1 MRNVCGECA
10 RYRLMPNCEN
20 ICDKPGNVVPFLAQ
34 KECFETKEEM
44 EESKKTKVCKV
55 CGKELPIEMFR
66 KNIKSEMFRKN
77 IKSKDGYTDTC
88 IECINVN
95 IRAGF
100 NKKKDAKQEKPKAE
114 EAIRLEDTI
123 KMVDAIKNTPDQA
136 LVNELRQRGYDVTC
150 TKTIL
155 L

>member
-20 ICDKPGNVVPFLAQ
+20 ICDKTGKVVPFLAQ

-44 EESKKTKVCKV
+44 EENKKTKVCKV
-55 CGKELPIEMFR
+55 CGKELPI
-66 KNIKSEMFRKN
+66 EMFRKN

-100 NKKKDAKQEKPKAE
+100 NKKKDAQKKPKSE
-114 EAIRLEDTI
+114 EPKRLEDTI
-123 KMVDAIKNTPDQA
+123 KMVDAIHSVPDQA
-136 LVNELRQRGYDVTC
+136 LINELRQRGYDVTC
-150 TKTIL
+150 TKTIAL
-155 L
+155 

>member
-1 MRNVCGECA
+1 MSNVCGECA

-20 ICDKPGNVVPFLAQ
+20 ICNKTGKVVPFLAQ
-34 KECFETKEEM
+34 KECFEPKEIEM
-44 EESKKTKVCKV
+44 EEKRTKVCKV

-66 KNIKSEMFRKN
+66 KNT
-77 IKSKDGYTDTC
+77 KSKDGYTDTC
-88 IECINVN
+88 IDCINVK

-100 NKKKDAKQEKPKAE
+100 NKKKDVQEKPKSE
-114 EAIRLEDTI
+114 EPIKLEDAI

-150 TKTIL
+150 TKTIAL
-155 L
+155 

>member
-20 ICDKPGNVVPFLAQ
+20 ICDKTGKVVPFLAQ
-34 KECFETKEEM
+34 KECFETKEIEM

-66 KNIKSEMFRKN
+66 KNN
-77 IKSKDGYTDTC
+77 KSKDGYTDTC
-88 IECINVN
+88 FDCINVK

-100 NKKKDAKQEKPKAE
+100 NKKKDAQKKPKAE
-114 EAIRLEDTI
+114 DPIRLEDTI
-123 KMVDAIKNTPDQA
+123 KMVDAIKSISDQA

-150 TKTIL
+150 TKIITL
-155 L
+155 

>member
-10 RYRLMPNCEN
+10 RYRRMPNYEN
-20 ICDKPGNVVPFLAQ
+20 ICDKTGKVVPFLAQ
-34 KECFETKEEM
+34 KECFETKDIEM
-44 EESKKTKVCKV
+44 EEKRTKVCKV
-55 CGKELPIEMFR
+55 CGKELPI
-66 KNIKSEMFRKN
+66 EMFRKN

-100 NKKKDAKQEKPKAE
+100 NKKKDAQKKPESE
-114 EAIRLEDTI
+114 EPIRLEDTI
-123 KMVDAIKNTPDQA
+123 KMVDAINSVPDQA

-150 TKTIL
+150 TKIIAL
-155 L
+155 

>member
-1 MRNVCGECA
+1 MNNICGECA

-20 ICDKPGNVVPFLAQ
+20 ICDKTGKVVPFLAQ
-34 KECFETKEEM
+34 KECFETKDIEM
-44 EESKKTKVCKV
+44 EEKRTKVCKV

-66 KNIKSEMFRKN
+66 KNN
-77 IKSKDGYTDTC
+77 KSKDGYTDTC
-88 IECINVN
+88 IDCINVK

-100 NKKKDAKQEKPKAE
+100 NKKKDAQKKPKAE
-114 EAIRLEDTI
+114 DPIRLEDTI

-150 TKTIL
+150 TKIITL
-155 L
+155 

>member
-10 RYRLMPNCEN
+10 RYRRMSNYEN
-20 ICDKPGNVVPFLAQ
+20 ICDKTGKVVPFLAQ
-34 KECFETKEEM
+34 KECFETKDIEM
-44 EESKKTKVCKV
+44 EEKRTKVCKV

-66 KNIKSEMFRKN
+66 KNV
-77 IKSKDGYTDTC
+77 KSKDGYTDTC

-100 NKKKDAKQEKPKAE
+100 NKKKDVQVNPKSE
-114 EAIRLEDTI
+114 EPIRLEDTI
-123 KMVDAIKNTPDQA
+123 KMVDAIDNIPDQA

-150 TKTIL
+150 TKTIAL
-155 L
+155 

>member
-20 ICDKPGNVVPFLAQ
+20 ICDKTGKVVPFLAQ
-34 KECFETKEEM
+34 KECFETKEIKM
-44 EESKKTKVCKV
+44 EEKRTKVCKV

-66 KNIKSEMFRKN
+66 KNIKS
-77 IKSKDGYTDTC
+77 KDGYTDTC
-88 IECINVN
+88 IDCINVK

-100 NKKKDAKQEKPKAE
+100 NKKKDVQEKPKAE
-114 EAIRLEDTI
+114 EPMRLEDTI

-136 LVNELRQRGYDVTC
+136 LVNELRERGWEVKC
-150 TKTIL
+150 TKTISL
-155 L
+155 

>member
-10 RYRLMPNCEN
+10 RYRLMPNYEN
-20 ICDKPGNVVPFLAQ
+20 ICDKTGKVVPFLAQ
-34 KECFETKEEM
+34 KECFETKDIEM
-44 EESKKTKVCKV
+44 EEKRTKVCKV

-66 KNIKSEMFRKN
+66 KNN
-77 IKSKDGYTDTC
+77 KSKDGYTDTC

-100 NKKKDAKQEKPKAE
+100 NKRKDAQETPKAE
-114 EAIRLEDTI
+114 EPIRLEDTI
-123 KMVDAIKNTPDQA
+123 KMVDAINSVPDQA

-150 TKTIL
+150 TKIIAL
-155 L
+155 

>member
-20 ICDKPGNVVPFLAQ
+20 ICDKTGKVVPFLAQ

-44 EESKKTKVCKV
+44 EEKRTKVCKV

-66 KNIKSEMFRKN
+66 KNN
-77 IKSKDGYTDTC
+77 KSKDGYTDTC
-88 IECINVN
+88 IDCINVN

-100 NKKKDAKQEKPKAE
+100 NKKKDAQKKPKAE
-114 EAIRLEDTI
+114 EPIRLEDTI
-123 KMVDAIKNTPDQA
+123 KMVDAIQSVPDQA
-136 LVNELRQRGYDVTC
+136 LVNELRQRGYDVSC
-150 TKTIL
+150 TKTIAL
-155 L
+155 

>member
-20 ICDKPGNVVPFLAQ
+20 ICDKTGKVVPFLAQ
-34 KECFETKEEM
+34 KECFETKEIEM

-66 KNIKSEMFRKN
+66 KNN
-77 IKSKDGYTDTC
+77 KSKDGYTDTC
-88 IECINVN
+88 FDCINVK

-100 NKKKDAKQEKPKAE
+100 NKKKDAQKKPKSE
-114 EAIRLEDTI
+114 EPIRLEDTI
-123 KMVDAIKNTPDQA
+123 KMGDAIKNTPDQA

-150 TKTIL
+150 TKIIAL
-155 L
+155 

>member
-10 RYRLMPNCEN
+10 RYRRMPNYEN
-20 ICDKPGNVVPFLAQ
+20 ICDKTGKVVPFLAQ
-34 KECFETKEEM
+34 KDCFEIKDIEM
-44 EESKKTKVCKV
+44 EEKRTKVCKV
-55 CGKELPIEMFR
+55 CGKELPI
-66 KNIKSEMFRKN
+66 EMFRKN

-100 NKKKDAKQEKPKAE
+100 NKKKDVQVKPKSE
-114 EAIRLEDTI
+114 EPIKLEDTI
-123 KMVDAIKNTPDQA
+123 KMVDPIDNIPDQA

-150 TKTIL
+150 TKIITL
-155 L
+155 

>member
-1 MRNVCGECA
+1 MSNVCGECA

-20 ICDKPGNVVPFLAQ
+20 ICDKTGKVVPFLAQ
-34 KECFETKEEM
+34 KECFETKEIEM

-66 KNIKSEMFRKN
+66 KNN
-77 IKSKDGYTDTC
+77 KSKDGYTDTC
-88 IECINVN
+88 FDCINVK

-100 NKKKDAKQEKPKAE
+100 NKRKDAQKKPKSE
-114 EAIRLEDTI
+114 EPIKLEDTI
-123 KMVDAIKNTPDQA
+123 KMVDAINSVPDQA

-150 TKTIL
+150 TKTIAL
-155 L
+155 

>member
-10 RYRLMPNCEN
+10 RYRLKPNQEN
-20 ICDKPGNVVPFLAQ
+20 ICDKTGKVVPFLAQ
-34 KECFETKEEM
+34 KECFETKDIEM
-44 EESKKTKVCKV
+44 EEKRTKVCKV

-66 KNIKSEMFRKN
+66 KNT
-77 IKSKDGYTDTC
+77 KSKDGFTDTC

-100 NKKKDAKQEKPKAE
+100 NKRKDAQETPKAE
-114 EAIRLEDTI
+114 EPIRLEDTI
-123 KMVDAIKNTPDQA
+123 KMVDAINSVPDQA

-150 TKTIL
+150 TKIIAL
-155 L
+155 

>member
-10 RYRLMPNCEN
+10 RYRLMPNYEN
-20 ICDKPGNVVPFLAQ
+20 ICDKTGKVVPFLAQ
-34 KECFETKEEM
+34 KECFETKDIEM
-44 EESKKTKVCKV
+44 EEKRTKVCKV

-66 KNIKSEMFRKN
+66 KNN
-77 IKSKDGYTDTC
+77 KSKDGYTDTC
-88 IECINVN
+88 FDCINVK

-100 NKKKDAKQEKPKAE
+100 NKKKDAQKKPKSE
-114 EAIRLEDTI
+114 EPIRLEDTI

-150 TKTIL
+150 TKIITL
-155 L
+155 

>member
-1 MRNVCGECA
+1 
-10 RYRLMPNCEN
+10 MPNYEN
-20 ICDKPGNVVPFLAQ
+20 ICDKTGKVVPFLAQ

-44 EESKKTKVCKV
+44 EENKKTKVCKV

-66 KNIKSEMFRKN
+66 KNT
-77 IKSKDGYTDTC
+77 KSKDGYTDTC

-100 NKKKDAKQEKPKAE
+100 NKRKDAQETPKAE
-114 EAIRLEDTI
+114 EPIRLEDTI
-123 KMVDAIKNTPDQA
+123 KMVDAIDNIPDQA

-150 TKTIL
+150 TKTIAL
-155 L
+155 

>member
-10 RYRLMPNCEN
+10 RYRLMPNYEN
-20 ICDKPGNVVPFLAQ
+20 ICDKTGKVVPFLAQ

-44 EESKKTKVCKV
+44 EENKKTKVCKV

-66 KNIKSEMFRKN
+66 KNT
-77 IKSKDGYTDTC
+77 KSKDGYTDTC

-100 NKKKDAKQEKPKAE
+100 NKKKDAQKKTESE
-114 EAIRLEDTI
+114 EPIRLEDTI
-123 KMVDAIKNTPDQA
+123 KMVDAINSVPDQA

-150 TKTIL
+150 TKTIAL
-155 L
+155 